1 MDRDE
6 ITVREKWGKVQ
17 LLNNAITRIV
27 QKRERTQHEAFQL
40 QRLQTQ
46 RRDLM
51 ATMPTVLAV
60 DNTERM

>member
-40 QRLQTQ
+40 QHLQTQ